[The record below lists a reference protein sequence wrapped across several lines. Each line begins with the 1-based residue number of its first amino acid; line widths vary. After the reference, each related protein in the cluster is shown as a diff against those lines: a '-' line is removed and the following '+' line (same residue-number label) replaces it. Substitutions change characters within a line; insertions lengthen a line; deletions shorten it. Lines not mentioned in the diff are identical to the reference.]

1 MVDEMATAPTLGAAP
16 ADVYYAMNLGR
27 LRRAVHYIV
36 DEAPEVGDD
45 GFEDGPPHFGECT
58 PDHRG
63 TACPLC
69 AAAAQGVVPE
79 DAVEA
84 YHITSEDWSGWCIL
98 PDLRSALEVIGE
110 EIEGDADGVNSTE
123 FSVSCWWMLRAEM
136 DRLPE
141 FEG

>member
-1 MVDEMATAPTLGAAP
+1 MPPAEPAALFHDL
-16 ADVYYAMNLGR
+16 ALGR
-27 LRRAVHYIV
+27 LRRGIHYIV
-36 DEAPEVGDD
+36 DEEPEVGDD
-45 GFEDGPPHFGECT
+45 GFEDGPPHFGQCT

-63 TACPLC
+63 AACPLC

-84 YHITSEDWSGWCIL
+84 YNVTSEDWSGGCIL
-98 PDLRSALEVIGE
+98 PDLPSALDVLGE
-110 EIEGDADGVNSTE
+110 EMAGREDAISFTA
-123 FSVSCWWMLRAEM
+123 SRYWMRLADL

>member
-1 MVDEMATAPTLGAAP
+1 MPPTETVTLPYDMFGELALSRLRQGVHYVVDE
-16 ADVYYAMNLGR
+16 
-27 LRRAVHYIV
+27 
-36 DEAPEVGDD
+36 EPEDA
-45 GFEDGPPHFGECT
+45 EDGPPHFGECT